1 MKKILSTFLLSAML
15 VLVLGG
21 CEGDA
26 GPKGKQGIQGERGE
40 QGIQGERGIAS
51 VNEIE
56 RLERRVESLTDEVRW
71 LHMCMVTG
79 NRQWVTTFESIK
91 HYCELYP
98 DYALGSPYRSNDAF
112 KEWKGKDYP
121 FP

>member
-40 QGIQGERGIAS
+40 QGIQGERGFAS
-51 VNEIE
+51 VKEIE
-56 RLERRVESLTDEVRW
+56 RLERRVESLTNEVRW
-71 LHMCMVTG
+71 LHMCMARTIHHG
-79 NRQWVTTFESIK
+79 EYGPLHGK
-91 HYCELYP
+91 CPLHL
-98 DYALGSPYRSNDAF
+98 DYEGVSPYRSSDAF
-112 KEWKGKDYP
+112 KEWKGSDYP
-121 FP
+121 EIKW